1 MKLCIFA
8 FGEQISVQS
17 GTTSSFAEKEQSDF
31 DTLLLELR
39 YPASGYEDFRGVLMF
54 EMFVVR
60 SKHDVICHNS

>member
-1 MKLCIFA
+1 MNLCIFA

-17 GTTSSFAEKEQSDF
+17 GTTSSFAKKEQSDF
-31 DTLLLELR
+31 NTLLLEPR

-60 SKHDVICHNS
+60 

>member
-1 MKLCIFA
+1 MH
-8 FGEQISVQS
+8 S

-31 DTLLLELR
+31 DTLLPELR
-39 YPASGYEDFRGVLMF
+39 YSASGYEDFRGVLMF